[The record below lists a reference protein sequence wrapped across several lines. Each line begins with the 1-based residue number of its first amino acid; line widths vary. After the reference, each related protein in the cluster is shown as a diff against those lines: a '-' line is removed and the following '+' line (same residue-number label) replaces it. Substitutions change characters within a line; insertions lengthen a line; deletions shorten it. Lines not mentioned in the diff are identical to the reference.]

1 MQPDSQTPR
10 RTFSI
15 YDSIAI
21 VVGIVIGAGIFT
33 FPTLIAMNVSSG
45 WMLAGVWLLGGLVSF
60 VGVLCYAE
68 LATTYP
74 DAGGDYHFL
83 SRGLGAR
90 IAFIF
95 AWTRMMVIQPGSIVM
110 MAFIIGRELTR
121 YFPMGSYSDALW
133 AGIIVSALT
142 ALNLAGVK
150 NSNATQKALT
160 LAILGGLLLVFV
172 LGALVAEPAAAVPV
186 PGGGQTFS
194 GFGMAMVFV
203 LLTFGGW
210 NEAAYISSEIR
221 DPDRNI
227 VRSLLAGITV
237 VTLVYLLVN
246 FALFRALGLSG
257 MRSFD
262 AYHAV
267 VGGTLGSGFGA
278 LISGL
283 VIVAALSTANVTI
296 ITGARSN
303 FAFGRDF
310 GLLRF
315 LGSWNEKR
323 GTPTVALLFQAGIS
337 FLLILLGVTTKKGLQ
352 AMVDYTSPAFWCFFL
367 LTGLSL
373 FLLRRRDRDRP
384 RPFRVPLYPLTP
396 ILFVLFCAFMLRSS
410 LLYTG
415 RGAWVSVA
423 VMASGALALAADEL
437 FTRRRHG
444 T

>member
-1 MQPDSQTPR
+1 
-10 RTFSI
+10 
-15 YDSIAI
+15 
-21 VVGIVIGAGIFT
+21 
-33 FPTLIAMNVSSG
+33 
-45 WMLAGVWLLGGLVSF
+45 
-60 VGVLCYAE
+60 
-68 LATTYP
+68 
-74 DAGGDYHFL
+74 
-83 SRGLGAR
+83 
-90 IAFIF
+90 
-95 AWTRMMVIQPGSIVM
+95 
-110 MAFIIGRELTR
+110 
-121 YFPMGSYSDALW
+121 
-133 AGIIVSALT
+133 
-142 ALNLAGVK
+142 
-150 NSNATQKALT
+150 
-160 LAILGGLLLVFV
+160 
-172 LGALVAEPAAAVPV
+172 
-186 PGGGQTFS
+186 
-194 GFGMAMVFV
+194 
-203 LLTFGGW
+203 
-210 NEAAYISSEIR
+210 
-221 DPDRNI
+221 
-227 VRSLLAGITV
+227 ITV

-423 VMASGALALAADEL
+423 VMTSGALALAADEL